1 MRGVRD
7 NIVFIDH
14 AMPEDID
21 FQIKDSKDM
30 GSQTSKQNTFEVEMV
45 LKIVRYLVQ
54 QGYSVDK
61 LVVLTPYLGQLQRL
75 RLILAQEMDPVLN
88 DLDMN
93 ELKRAGVANLTPQK
107 RPKNPLRLVTIGKI

>member
-1 MRGVRD
+1 
-7 NIVFIDH
+7 
-14 AMPEDID
+14 
-21 FQIKDSKDM
+21 M

-54 QGYSVDK
+54 QGYSADK